1 MLSWL
6 IALLKT
12 NRTVDVMTGA
22 KVLAQISGLI
32 LSLFKL
38 LENLFFFRQIQESL
52 KIKNAYFKKDL

>member
-1 MLSWL
+1 
-6 IALLKT
+6 
-12 NRTVDVMTGA
+12 MTGA

-52 KIKNAYFKKDL
+52 KIKNAYLKKDL